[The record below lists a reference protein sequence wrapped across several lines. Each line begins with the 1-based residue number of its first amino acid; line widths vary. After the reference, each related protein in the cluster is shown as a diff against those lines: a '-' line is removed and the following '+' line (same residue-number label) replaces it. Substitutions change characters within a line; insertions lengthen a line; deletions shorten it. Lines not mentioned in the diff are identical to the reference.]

1 MQKEINLMR
10 RQNEEQSMSFQ
21 KLMVENSNLN
31 RIKKQQELKIKQS
44 EHAFEDMK
52 KKYNKVQKS
61 FDEYF
66 DIWYLKLIF
75 LKLL

>member
-10 RQNEEQSMSFQ
+10 RQNEEQAMSFQ

-66 DIWYLKLIF
+66 DI
-75 LKLL
+75 